1 MNYRIK
7 KLIKGYRI
15 KPSLKDKTLIGIPFK
30 YKGNNI
36 EISFNNKKM
45 IALYYTIKASKINS
59 EGINNILYIIMSGL
73 RKTIRSHYGSINNL
87 KLITNLIKETFLNI
101 FYIFES

>member
-30 YKGNNI
+30 YIGNNI

-45 IALYYTIKASKINS
+45 IVKDDSPLLHYQTFKDKFGRNKQYTLYYYEWIEKDNQTA
-59 EGINNILYIIMSGL
+59 LWQY
-73 RKTIRSHYGSINNL
+73 
-87 KLITNLIKETFLNI
+87 
-101 FYIFES
+101 

>member
-15 KPSLKDKTLIGIPFK
+15 KPSLKDKTLIAVPFK

-45 IALYYTIKASKINS
+45 IIKKDSSLLHYQSFKDKFGRNKQYTLYYYEWIEKDNQTA
-59 EGINNILYIIMSGL
+59 LW
-73 RKTIRSHYGSINNL
+73 
-87 KLITNLIKETFLNI
+87 
-101 FYIFES
+101 